1 MPADRP
7 AAPPVADRST
17 PGPPAADL
25 STPELVQRASA
36 QVSRLVRD
44 ELALARAELTEKGK
58 HAGLGAGLFG
68 GGGVLALYGVGTLIA
83 TVILLLALAMPA
95 WVAALI
101 VTVVLM
107 VAAGVLAM
115 IGRREVRR
123 AVPPAPEAATE
134 SVRADVD
141 AVAEAVRQGRS

>member
-1 MPADRP
+1 
-7 AAPPVADRST
+7 
-17 PGPPAADL
+17 
-25 STPELVQRASA
+25 
-36 QVSRLVRD
+36 VRD

-68 GGGVLALYGVGTLIA
+68 GGGVLALYGVGALIA
-83 TVILLLALAMPA
+83 TVILLLDLAMPA
-95 WVAALI
+95 WVATLI
-101 VTVVLM
+101 VTVVLLIS
-107 VAAGVLAM
+107 AGALAM

-123 AVPPAPEAATE
+123 AVPPAPEAAAQ